1 MAIHIIDTNVVLR
14 FLLADHEQHFERAA
28 KLMSEVQA
36 GKRKAYLPE
45 SVLAECIF
53 ILTKFYKVPREE
65 AAARLG
71 ELLDYKGFTGSH
83 LPILKE
89 ALAIFAAE
97 KSTSWTRPSSPSR
110 VTMAGIWRHSTRRS
124 RSLWGKT
131 GLLSCMSRCNCANMK
146 NITVTLDDETYR
158 KARIRAAEL
167 DTSVSAVVRK
177 SPDRIC
183 GGQVTV

>member
-1 MAIHIIDTNVVLR
+1 MAIHVIDTNIVLR

-53 ILTKFYKVPREE
+53 ILTKFYKVPKEE

-89 ALAIFAAE
+89 ALAIFAGEKIDFVDATVLAIARHNGWHLETFDKALAKLAAGESRFERLKKQEEAALAKIETFSAE
-97 KSTSWTRPSSPSR
+97 ERLSR
-110 VTMAGIWRHSTRRS
+110 
-124 RSLWGKT
+124 
-131 GLLSCMSRCNCANMK
+131 
-146 NITVTLDDETYR
+146 DR
-158 KARIRAAEL
+158 KL
-167 DTSVSAVVRK
+167 
-177 SPDRIC
+177 
-183 GGQVTV
+183 